1 MRCGSVGRERER
13 ESNSYKEYSRWGKE
27 REETSWE
34 MRETKKKERIMKKRS
49 HEKWRD
55 EKKPQKNSESSLKRD
70 KNNP

>member
-34 MRETKKKERIMKKRS
+34 MRETKKKRIMKKRS